1 MRTTEQ
7 LLYQSIYARLYG
19 FLIIGKRKY
28 MANTNKKSSLNKF
41 LVGPHDYTSTQI
53 LYL

>member
-1 MRTTEQ
+1 
-7 LLYQSIYARLYG
+7 
-19 FLIIGKRKY
+19 

-53 LYL
+53 LYLWEIKITATGALPCFSAI